1 MPRKVIAF
9 SCGSGSFFEYEQIK
23 ALNDEKCGKKTL
35 EESKEEQANGPSAQA
50 NAGKKAAS
58 TFFDQIIYG
67 ADHVF
72 TPTQFI
78 GELRQMVEA
87 EAAAK

>member
-1 MPRKVIAF
+1 MPRKVVAF

-23 ALNDEKCGKKTL
+23 TLNDEKCGKNHHI
-35 EESKEEQANGPSAQA
+35 EESKEEQANG
-50 NAGKKAAS
+50 NGKKTAT

-67 ADHVF
+67 TDHVF

-78 GELRQMVEA
+78 EELQQVV
-87 EAAAK
+87 

>member
-35 EESKEEQANGPSAQA
+35 EESKEE
-50 NAGKKAAS
+50 
-58 TFFDQIIYG
+58 
-67 ADHVF
+67 
-72 TPTQFI
+72 
-78 GELRQMVEA
+78 
-87 EAAAK
+87 